1 VLNLIFDGDDTL
13 WENNVLF
20 ERAIEA
26 FIDYLAHPT
35 LSRSEV
41 RAALDEIELSNTRAY
56 GYGVEVFERSL
67 AECLVR
73 LRDGEPGEDREKEL
87 ELLRRLCHPI
97 RERAGTV
104 ELLPGVVQTLEAL
117 RGRHRLALL
126 TKGDPTEQRLKISG
140 SGLAELFEDVEIV
153 PEKEPEVYRSFAGSR
168 GLDPERTWMIGN
180 SPRSDVWPALDAGL
194 GAVLIPHAQT
204 WSLEQRD
211 LPATTDRFLV
221 VDSIPG
227 LLDHF

>member
-1 VLNLIFDGDDTL
+1 MLNLIFDGDDTL

-126 TKGDPTEQRLKISG
+126 TKGDPTEGAHLDDRQ
-140 SGLAELFEDVEIV
+140 FT
-153 PEKEPEVYRSFAGSR
+153 EVGRVAGAGRGSR
-168 GLDPERTWMIGN
+168 GGADP
-180 SPRSDVWPALDAGL
+180 PRADLVP
-194 GAVLIPHAQT
+194 GAA
-204 WSLEQRD
+204 
-211 LPATTDRFLV
+211 
-221 VDSIPG
+221 
-227 LLDHF
+227 